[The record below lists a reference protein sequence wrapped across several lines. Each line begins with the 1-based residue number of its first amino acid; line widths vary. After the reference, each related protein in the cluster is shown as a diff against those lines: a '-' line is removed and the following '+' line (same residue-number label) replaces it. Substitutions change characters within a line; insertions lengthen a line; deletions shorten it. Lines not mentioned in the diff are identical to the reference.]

1 MNFIK
6 TAFTLC
12 RQEQMRD
19 TIRKFKT
26 LLDEE
31 EKRKIPVLGLIT
43 IFGAFLE
50 MLGVSMAV
58 PLVTAILGKGRETAL
73 KYIVLMVLVF
83 LGKELFLIFETRYRT
98 NFVYES
104 RLRMQKKVLHAV
116 LGKPYEY
123 FLSEGTP
130 EILRLIQNDVAGT
143 YSLLMTLLSLVS
155 ESVVTAAL
163 IIAVLRIEPLMTVLI
178 ACILAV
184 LITVIIKCIRPVLKK
199 QGEESRKNRT
209 AAYKWLLQSIYGIKE
224 IKVSSRE
231 SYFEESYA
239 RAGDNAVEAEKK
251 YAMISSIP
259 RSIIELGCVCSA
271 LGALAV
277 MILMGRDMETLV
289 PAAAAFAVAAVRLM
303 PAAYRLV
310 NTAGAAAY
318 HGPGMDRLLQ
328 VLAANDASG
337 KHREADGAAE
347 RSPEGAA
354 ASRITLDRE
363 VCLDHVT
370 YRYPESGE
378 LVLENASLTVPAGST
393 VGITGISG
401 AGKTTAA
408 DLLLG
413 LLPPQ
418 SGQVLADGTDI
429 QTNLAG
435 WFGLAGYIPQSIFL
449 LNGTIRENVVFGAE
463 EDSEEKVW
471 KALEEAQLA
480 DFVRK
485 QPDGLETKVGER
497 GIRLSGGQ
505 RQRVGIARALYTDP
519 AFLVF
524 DEATSSLDT
533 ETESAILSSLKA
545 LHGKK
550 TLVIIA
556 HRPQTTE
563 NCDVI
568 YRIENGQAVL
578 MPCGQKSR

>member
-1 MNFIK
+1 MNFMNR
-6 TAFTLC
+6 AFTLC

-58 PLVTAILGKGRETAL
+58 PLVTAILGKGREKAL

-104 RLRMQKKVLHAV
+104 RLKMQKKVLHAV

-178 ACILAV
+178 ACILVV
-184 LITVIIKCIRPVLKK
+184 LITVIIRCIRPVLKK

-337 KHREADGAAE
+337 KNREADGAAE
-347 RSPEGAA
+347 RSLEGAA

-363 VCLDHVT
+363 VRLDHVT

-429 QTNLAG
+429 QTNLSG

-471 KALEEAQLA
+471 KALEEARLA

-533 ETESAILSSLKA
+533 ETESAILSSLQA

-568 YRIENGQAVL
+568 YRIENGQAA
-578 MPCGQKSR
+578 KIK

>member
-1 MNFIK
+1 
-6 TAFTLC
+6 
-12 RQEQMRD
+12 MRD

-178 ACILAV
+178 ACILVV
-184 LITVIIKCIRPVLKK
+184 LITVIIRCIRPVLKK
-199 QGEESRKNRT
+199 QSEESRKNRT

-363 VCLDHVT
+363 VRLDHVT

-418 SGQVLADGTDI
+418 SGHVLADGADI

-533 ETESAILSSLKA
+533 ETESAILSSLQA

-568 YRIENGQAVL
+568 YRIENGQAA
-578 MPCGQKSR
+578 KIK

>member
-1 MNFIK
+1 
-6 TAFTLC
+6 
-12 RQEQMRD
+12 MRD

-184 LITVIIKCIRPVLKK
+184 LITVIIRCIRPVLKK

-363 VCLDHVT
+363 VRLDHVT

-418 SGQVLADGTDI
+418 SGHVLADGTDI

-533 ETESAILSSLKA
+533 ETESAILSSLQA

-568 YRIENGQAVL
+568 YRIENGQAA
-578 MPCGQKSR
+578 KIK

>member
-1 MNFIK
+1 
-6 TAFTLC
+6 
-12 RQEQMRD
+12 MRD

-184 LITVIIKCIRPVLKK
+184 LITVIIRCIRPVLKK

-347 RSPEGAA
+347 RSPEGTA

-363 VCLDHVT
+363 VRLDHVT

-418 SGQVLADGTDI
+418 SGHVLADGTDI

-505 RQRVGIARALYTDP
+505 RQRVGIARALYTEP